1 MIYFLVVST
10 KSYEVPYGVCL
21 QLDKKG
27 KFHSINEK
35 PKSFY
40 FANTGLY
47 VMEPKVL
54 KYLPKNQF
62 YHMTD
67 LIRTLKKYKKKVEF
81 FQLMKVY
88 GLI

>member
-1 MIYFLVVST
+1 M
-10 KSYEVPYGVCL
+10 
-21 QLDKKG
+21 DKKG

-40 FANTGLY
+40 LANTGLY

-67 LIRTLKKYKKKVEF
+67 LIRTLKKYKKKVGVFPIDESLWLDIG
-81 FQLMKVY
+81 QWPEYNKNSKK
-88 GLI
+88 I

>member
-1 MIYFLVVST
+1 M
-10 KSYEVPYGVCL
+10 
-21 QLDKKG
+21 DKKG

-35 PKSFY
+35 PQKFY
-40 FANTGLY
+40 LANTDLY

-67 LIRTLKKYKKKVEF
+67 LIKTLKKYKKSGSFPIDESLWLDIGQWPEYNKNS
-81 FQLMKVY
+81 KKY
-88 GLI
+88 KYHS